1 MSYQKRREQILE
13 EFEDIIRPS
22 WKTKI
27 LPISIVIIGLGYLLY
42 VIAYFDMTNIGKRWD
57 TQRAALFSLDSYAYK
72 IHVQSYWKDPTKL
85 KVTLEGSRYE
95 RYDPVPE
102 WVIKTDFA
110 SKTISY

>member
-102 WVIKTDFA
+102 WVIKTNFA
-110 SKTISY
+110 